1 MQEEINGLSPP
12 LSQNQLLSGDLNPTV
27 DSVGHKRK
35 PSLQNKLVIKAQ
47 QISSNNEVRNE
58 NTVLESGLG
67 NLDLLNLEV
76 KANSEFGNGLENAAN
91 KNNKFPLKQDD

>member
-27 DSVGHKRK
+27 DTVGHKGK

-47 QISSNNEVRNE
+47 
-58 NTVLESGLG
+58 
-67 NLDLLNLEV
+67 
-76 KANSEFGNGLENAAN
+76 
-91 KNNKFPLKQDD
+91 